1 MINHIV
7 CTSKILTDL
16 GFTKQKI
23 KTKSGFVG
31 VVYSVLEGKFKEN
44 CFSINGKQPV
54 ILEKWIIE
62 FEIISNK
69 YQFL

>member
-1 MINHIV
+1 MF
-7 CTSKILTDL
+7 TSKILTDL

-23 KTKSGFVG
+23 KTKSDFVG
-31 VVYSVLEGKFKEN
+31 VVYSVLVGKFKEN
-44 CFSINGKQPV
+44 CSSINGKQSV

-62 FEIISNK
+62 FEIISNT

>member
-1 MINHIV
+1 MINHIMS
-7 CTSKILTDL
+7 TSKILTDL

-23 KTKSGFVG
+23 KTKSDFVG
-31 VVYSVLEGKFKEN
+31 VVYSVLVGKFKEN
-44 CFSINGKQPV
+44 CSSINGKQSV

-62 FEIISNK
+62 FEIISNT

>member
-1 MINHIV
+1 MINHIMF
-7 CTSKILTDL
+7 TSKILTDL

-23 KTKSGFVG
+23 KTKSDFVG
-31 VVYSVLEGKFKEN
+31 VVYSVLVGKFKEN
-44 CFSINGKQPV
+44 CSSINGKQSV

-62 FEIISNK
+62 FEIISNT